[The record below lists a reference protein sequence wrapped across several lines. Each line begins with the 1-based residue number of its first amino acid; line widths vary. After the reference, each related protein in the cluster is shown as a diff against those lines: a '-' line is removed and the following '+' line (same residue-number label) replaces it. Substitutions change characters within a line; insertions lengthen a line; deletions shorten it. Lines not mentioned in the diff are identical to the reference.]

1 MKRAFRAV
9 LVVALLVSAV
19 VGALFVNLAEA
30 NFMPPDAPPPIVTVQ
45 LPENKVYTEN
55 SISVAFTVEMSPC
68 GPNMI
73 GDFTYTL
80 DGATRT
86 LLNTEVSGGPQVY
99 SCKSAL
105 SGLSEGTHSLGIAVS
120 GSYYG
125 VMLYG
130 VHYYVDVSGGSDMVV
145 FIVNTAEPRVS
156 VLSPKP
162 SKTYNATALSLD
174 FTVSEPTASLSY
186 SLDGGASVAIVG
198 NTTLYGF
205 SGGTHTIV
213 VEAEDLAGSVGSSA
227 PVTFMVE
234 TAGTEQP
241 GGSQPAP
248 FPTTLLIAAIVVAAL
263 VSFGL
268 VAYFLSRKRRSNA
281 TW

>member
-1 MKRAFRAV
+1 MKRAVV
-9 LVVALLVSAV
+9 LVVALLSSAV
-19 VGALFVNLAEA
+19 VGALFVNLGEA

-55 SISVAFTVEMSPC
+55 SIPVAFTVEMSPC
-68 GPNMI
+68 GPNVI

-120 GSYYG
+120 GAYYG

-186 SLDGGASVAIVG
+186 SLDGGASVPIAG
-198 NTTLYGF
+198 NTTL
-205 SGGTHTIV
+205 SGLAEGTHTIV
-213 VEAEDLAGSVGSSA
+213 VEAEDTAGSTGASKA
-227 PVTFMVE
+227 VTFKVE
-234 TAGTEQP
+234 TETPKQPTEPQP
-241 GGSQPAP
+241 SASFIMP
-248 FPTTLLIAAIVVAAL
+248 LIVVAVVAL
-263 VSFGL
+263 VIGMVL
-268 VAYFLSRKRRSNA
+268 IIYFKKL
-281 TW
+281 

>member
-1 MKRAFRAV
+1 MKRAVV
-9 LVVALLVSAV
+9 LVVALLSSAV

-55 SISVAFTVEMSPC
+55 SIPVAFTVEMSPC
-68 GPNMI
+68 GPNVI

-120 GSYYG
+120 GAYYG

-186 SLDGGASVAIVG
+186 SLDGRASVAVAG
-198 NTTLYGF
+198 NTTL
-205 SGGTHTIV
+205 SGLSSGTHTIV
-213 VEAEDLAGSVGSSA
+213 VQAEDLAGSVGSSS
-227 PVTFMVE
+227 PVTFTVE
-234 TAGTEQP
+234 TQGPEQP

-248 FPTTLLIAAIVVAAL
+248 SSTTLVAIAIASAAIIA
-263 VSFGL
+263 FGL
-268 VAYFLSRKRRSNA
+268 VAYFLRRKKKSGE
-281 TW
+281 T

>member
-1 MKRAFRAV
+1 MKRAVV
-9 LVVALLVSAV
+9 LVVALLSSAV
-19 VGALFVNLAEA
+19 VGALFVNLGEA

-55 SISVAFTVEMSPC
+55 SIPVAFTVEMSPC
-68 GPNMI
+68 GPNVI

-120 GSYYG
+120 GAYYG

-186 SLDGGASVAIVG
+186 SLDGGASVPIAG
-198 NTTLYGF
+198 NTTL
-205 SGGTHTIV
+205 SGLAEGTHTVV
-213 VEAEDLAGSVGSSA
+213 VEAEDLAGSVGSSS
-227 PVTFMVE
+227 PVTFTVE

-241 GGSQPAP
+241 GESQPEP
-248 FPTTLLIAAIVVAAL
+248 FPTTLVAAAVIVSVAA

-268 VAYFLSRKRRSNA
+268 VAYLLRRKKRRSGE
-281 TW
+281 T

>member
-1 MKRAFRAV
+1 MKRAVV
-9 LVVALLVSAV
+9 LVVALLSSAV
-19 VGALFVNLAEA
+19 VGALFVNLGEA

-55 SISVAFTVEMSPC
+55 SIPVAFTVEMSPC
-68 GPNMI
+68 GPNVI

-120 GSYYG
+120 GAYYG

-186 SLDGGASVAIVG
+186 SLDGRASVAVAG
-198 NTTLYGF
+198 NTTL
-205 SGGTHTIV
+205 SGLSSGTHTIV
-213 VEAEDLAGSVGSSA
+213 VQAEDLAGSVGSSS
-227 PVTFMVE
+227 PVTFTVE
-234 TAGTEQP
+234 TQGPGQP

-248 FPTTLLIAAIVVAAL
+248 FPTTLVAVAIIASAII

-268 VAYFLSRKRRSNA
+268 LAYFVKFRKKRNL
-281 TW
+281 